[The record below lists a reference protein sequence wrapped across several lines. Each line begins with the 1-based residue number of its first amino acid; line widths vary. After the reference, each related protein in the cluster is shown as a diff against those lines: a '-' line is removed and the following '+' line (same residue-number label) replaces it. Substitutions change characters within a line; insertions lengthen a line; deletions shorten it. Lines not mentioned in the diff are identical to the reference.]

1 MTKSCSVDKNE
12 VDDSKEILK
21 EIGQVVDLSVE
32 QAAAG
37 TTSKEP
43 GEVEDFNGVEVLAD
57 EVDVLIIASSDE
69 ESCEQI
75 N

>member
-1 MTKSCSVDKNE
+1 M
-12 VDDSKEILK
+12 
-21 EIGQVVDLSVE
+21 VDLSVE